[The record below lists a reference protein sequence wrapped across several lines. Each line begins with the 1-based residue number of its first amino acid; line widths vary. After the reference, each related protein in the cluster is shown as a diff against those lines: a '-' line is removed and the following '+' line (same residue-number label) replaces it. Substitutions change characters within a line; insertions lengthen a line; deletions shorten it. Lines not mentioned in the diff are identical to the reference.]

1 MINHYNMPT
10 LEEIKDRIIKF
21 EHATLPDFRETE
33 TEVVLIEYKGEEVFE
48 EEGETINENS
58 LTKNVGEEELQT
70 KVFGGQLFHLEDGKI
85 FEFKTAL
92 VTKEEWE
99 AVM

>member
-1 MINHYNMPT
+1 MNHYNMPS

-21 EHATLPDFRETE
+21 EHTTLPDFREVL

-48 EEGETINENS
+48 NENETINES
-58 LTKNVGEEELQT
+58 SITKEVGEGEYQN
-70 KVFGGQLFHLEDGKI
+70 KVFGGRLFHLEEGRI

-99 AVM
+99 LVM